1 MTRLVWDKVTER
13 DYEAGLDRGVF
24 YPLNGPGHAW
34 NGLTSVEE
42 FPSEVDARPRYMDGQ
57 KIGDRRRQGE
67 FSATINAFTYP
78 SVFIDGPISSHRP
91 ARFSLSYRV
100 QTAIGYKLHLV
111 YNALAAPSQKNYAYE
126 SVDPLSWSIT
136 TRGVSGPNNM
146 IMSHLIIESD
156 TAYPETTAALEA
168 VLYGDNGQEPR
179 IPMPDEVFQIFEDSS
194 ILQIIDNGDGT
205 WTAIGPDSVIQMLDA
220 TTFQVNWPSAVY
232 VDAVSYTIHSL

>member
-42 FPSEVDARPRYMDGQ
+42 SPSEVDARPRYMDGQ
-57 KIGDRRRQGE
+57 KIGDNRRKGE

-78 SVFIDGPISSHRP
+78 MVFSDGLISSSRP
-91 ARFSLSYRV
+91 TRFSLSYRV
-100 QTAIGYKLHLV
+100 QTATGYKLHLV

-126 SVDPLSWSIT
+126 SNDPFSWLIT
-136 TRGVSGPNNM
+136 TRGVSGPSNM
-146 IMSHLIIESD
+146 IVSHLVLESD
-156 TAYPETTAALEA
+156 MAYPETMAAIEA
-168 VLYGDNGQEPR
+168 VLYGDDGNAPR
-179 IPMPDEVFQIFEDSS
+179 MPMPDEVFQIFEDNS

-205 WTAIGPDSVIQMLDA
+205 WTAIGPDEVIQMLDA
-220 TTFQVNWPSAVY
+220 TTFQISWPTAVY
-232 VDAVSYTIHSL
+232 IDAVSYTIHSL

>member
-42 FPSEVDARPRYMDGQ
+42 SPSEADTRPRYMDGQ
-57 KIGDRRRQGE
+57 KIGAKRRKGE

-78 SVFIDGPISSHRP
+78 MVSSDGLVSASRP
-91 ARFSLSYRV
+91 ARFNLSYRV
-100 QTAIGYKLHLV
+100 QTATGYKLHLV

-126 SVDPLSWSIT
+126 SNDPLSWSIT

-146 IMSHLIIESD
+146 IMSHLVLESD
-156 TAYPETTAALEA
+156 TAYPETMAAIEA
-168 VLYGDNGQEPR
+168 VLYGDNGHVPR
-179 IPMPDEVFQIFEDSS
+179 MPMPNEVLQIFDDNS
-194 ILQIIDNGDGT
+194 ILVVIDNGDGSFT
-205 WTAIGPDSVIQMLDA
+205 VTGPDEAIQMLDT
-220 TTFQVNWPSAVY
+220 TTFQITWPSAVY
-232 VDAVSYTIHSL
+232 IDGISYTIQSL